1 MNTSHEN
8 SLLFCCM
15 TMIVDRHQLGL
26 KTYIVMSVFVI
37 LPSGETTSL
46 AYWINATLLF
56 NSSRGLKLYTP

>member
-1 MNTSHEN
+1 
-8 SLLFCCM
+8 M
-15 TMIVDRHQLGL
+15 TLIVDRHQLGL

-46 AYWINATLLF
+46 AYWINSTLLF